1 VGFELPMVSS
11 ELRDE
16 IDALYADYA
25 EALDDNALE
34 RWPDLF
40 VEDCLYK
47 VVPREN
53 WDRGL
58 PIALMLCE
66 SKGMLR
72 DRVTAVRNTA
82 VFAPRTF
89 RHLIGQFRIKE
100 ETPERLRVTAN
111 YVVFQTLVD
120 DLTRI
125 QNAGKYVDL
134 VVNTPEGLRFKE
146 KICVFDSVLVP
157 NSLIYPI

>member
-1 VGFELPMVSS
+1 MVDPA
-11 ELRDE
+11 LRDE
-16 IDALYADYA
+16 IETLYADYA
-25 EALDDNALE
+25 EALDDNRLE
-34 RWPDLF
+34 GWPDFF

-53 WDRGL
+53 WERGL

-66 SKGMLR
+66 SRRMLQ
-72 DRVTAVRNTA
+72 DPVTAVRKTS
-82 VFAPRTF
+82 VYAPRTF
-89 RHLIGQFRIKE
+89 RHLIGQYRIKA

-134 VVNTPEGLRFKE
+134 VVRTPEGLRFNE

>member
-1 VGFELPMVSS
+1 MVSP

-25 EALDDNALE
+25 AALDDNELE
-34 RWPDLF
+34 RWPAFF
-40 VEDCLYK
+40 VEECLYK

-66 SKGMLR
+66 SRGMLM
-72 DRVTAVRNTA
+72 DRVTAVRKTA
-82 VFAPRTF
+82 VYAPRTF
-89 RHLIGQFRIKE
+89 RHLVGQFRIKE
-100 ETPERLRVTAN
+100 EADDRFRVSAN
-111 YVVFQTLVD
+111 YVVFQTVID

-125 QNAGKYVDL
+125 LNAGRYLDL
-134 VVNTPEGLRFKE
+134 VVRTPEGLRFKE

-157 NSLIYPI
+157 NSLIYPV

>member
-1 VGFELPMVSS
+1 MLTPG
-11 ELRDE
+11 LRDE
-16 IDALYADYA
+16 IEALYADYA
-25 EALDDNALE
+25 EALDDNELE
-34 RWPDLF
+34 RWPDFF

-47 VVPREN
+47 LVPREN
-53 WDRGL
+53 WERKL

-72 DRVTAVRNTA
+72 DRVNAVRNTA
-82 VFAPRTF
+82 LYAPRTF
-89 RHLIGQFRIKE
+89 RHLIGQFRIE
-100 ETPERLRVTAN
+100 AETPERMRVRAN

-125 QNAGKYVDL
+125 QNAGKYIDL
-134 VVNTPEGLRFKE
+134 VVRTPDGLRFRE

-157 NSLIYPI
+157 NSLIYPV

>member
-1 VGFELPMVSS
+1 MIEPA
-11 ELRDE
+11 LRDE

-25 EALDDNALE
+25 EALDDDRLE
-34 RWPDLF
+34 LWPDFF

-66 SKGMLR
+66 SRGMLQ

-82 VFAPRTF
+82 VYAPRTF
-89 RHLIGQFRIKE
+89 RHLIGQFRIKA
-100 ETPERLRVTAN
+100 ETPERLRISAN

-134 VVNTPEGLRFKE
+134 VVRTHEGLRFKE

>member
-1 VGFELPMVSS
+1 MVSP

-25 EALDDNALE
+25 AALDDNELE
-34 RWPDLF
+34 RWPVFF
-40 VEDCLYK
+40 VEECLYK

-66 SKGMLR
+66 SRGMLR
-72 DRVTAVRNTA
+72 DRVTAVRKTA
-82 VFAPRTF
+82 VYAPRTF
-89 RHLIGQFRIKE
+89 RHLVGQFRIKE
-100 ETPERLRVTAN
+100 EAADRFRVSAN
-111 YVVFQTLVD
+111 YVVFQTVID

-125 QNAGKYVDL
+125 LNAGRYLDL
-134 VVNTPEGLRFKE
+134 VVRTPEGLRFKE

-157 NSLIYPI
+157 NSLIYPV

>member
-1 VGFELPMVSS
+1 MVSS
-11 ELRDE
+11 TLRDE

-34 RWPDLF
+34 RWPELF
-40 VEDCLYK
+40 TEDCLYK

-134 VVNTPEGLRFKE
+134 VVKMPEGLRFEE

>member
-1 VGFELPMVSS
+1 MLTP
-11 ELRDE
+11 ELRDL

-25 EALDDNALE
+25 EALDDNQLE
-34 RWPDLF
+34 RWPELF
-40 VEDCLYK
+40 TEDCLYK

-53 WDRGL
+53 WERNL
-58 PIALMLCE
+58 PVALMLCE

-72 DRVTAVRNTA
+72 DRVTAVRSTA
-82 VFAPRTF
+82 VYAPRTF

-100 ETPERLRVTAN
+100 EPPQRWRVTAN
-111 YVVFQTLVD
+111 YVVLQTLVD

-134 VVNTPEGLRFKE
+134 VVQTPAGLRFQE

>member
-1 VGFELPMVSS
+1 MPIDPA
-11 ELRDE
+11 LRDD

-25 EALDDNALE
+25 EALDENQLE

-40 VEDCLYK
+40 VEECLYK

-53 WDRGL
+53 WERNL

-66 SKGMLR
+66 SRRMLQ
-72 DRVTAVRNTA
+72 DRVTAVRKTA
-82 VFAPRTF
+82 VYAPRSF
-89 RHLIGQFRIKE
+89 RHLIGQFRIQA

-111 YVVFQTLVD
+111 YVVLQTLVD

-134 VVNTPEGLRFKE
+134 IVRAPEGLRFKE

>member
-1 VGFELPMVSS
+1 MVSP

-25 EALDDNALE
+25 AALDDNELE
-34 RWPDLF
+34 RWPAFF
-40 VEDCLYK
+40 VEECLYK

-66 SKGMLR
+66 SRGMLR
-72 DRVTAVRNTA
+72 DRVTAVRKTA
-82 VFAPRTF
+82 VYAPRTF
-89 RHLIGQFRIKE
+89 RHLVGQFRIKE
-100 ETPERLRVTAN
+100 EAADRFRVSAN
-111 YVVFQTLVD
+111 YVVFQTVID

-125 QNAGKYVDL
+125 LNVGRYLDL
-134 VVNTPEGLRFKE
+134 VMRTPEGLRFKE

-157 NSLIYPI
+157 NSLIYPV